1 MKSTKTTTAIRLSI
15 TPEVGR
21 ALQRAKILYPTLSD
35 PEILKLGLAAIVTD
49 NKAAGKER
57 EEIRHSAAYSVG
69 QDYLSDPQE
78 DLYTVDVGRKVHF
91 SWTPPPFMVYTPP
104 NSHF

>member
-1 MKSTKTTTAIRLSI
+1 MKTTKATTAIRLSI

-35 PEILKLGLAAIVTD
+35 PEILKLGLARIITNDKAISLEE
-49 NKAAGKER
+49 ER
-57 EEIRHSAAYSVG
+57 EEISWSAAYSVG
-69 QDYLSDPQE
+69 KDYLSDPEE

-91 SWTPPPFMVYTPP
+91 S
-104 NSHF
+104 